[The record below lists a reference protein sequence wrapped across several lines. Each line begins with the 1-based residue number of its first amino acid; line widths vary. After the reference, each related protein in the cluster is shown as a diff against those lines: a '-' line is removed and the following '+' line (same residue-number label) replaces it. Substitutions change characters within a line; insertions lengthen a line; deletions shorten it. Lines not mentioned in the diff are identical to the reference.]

1 MEYSIHMTNPFTCI
15 CIVMEQTH
23 VHLHLSIYIHFPNM
37 VPHVDSHVVIYMY
50 PTPFIQNNQQ
60 GHVTMM

>member
-1 MEYSIHMTNPFTCI
+1 
-15 CIVMEQTH
+15 
-23 VHLHLSIYIHFPNM
+23 M

-60 GHVTMM
+60 GHVTMMW